1 MHERKMFG
9 PLLRYIS
16 HLARER
22 MEARLAQYDVTP
34 VQTHVLLY
42 LHRIGGS
49 APQGELAEY
58 LKVKPST
65 ANGIL
70 DRMVEKGLVTRT
82 ADDSDARRRLIALT
96 ELGRGKQA
104 QFQQTSVETE
114 EMLTRGLS
122 QEEKDQFCALL
133 GRVIQNLEED
143 RTTW

>member
-1 MHERKMFG
+1 MHEGKMFG

-70 DRMVEKGLVTRT
+70 DRMVEKSLVTRT
-82 ADDSDARRRLIALT
+82 ADDSDARRRLITVT
-96 ELGRGKQA
+96 ELGRSKQA
-104 QFQQTSVETE
+104 QFEKTAAETE
-114 EMLTRGLS
+114 EMLTQGLS
-122 QEEKDQFCALL
+122 QAEMDQLRTLL
-133 GRVIQNLEED
+133 ARVIKNLEED
-143 RTTW
+143 RTI